1 MGETVLRWD
10 GAKEATEMTDG
21 VHDLSKV
28 HSSYGP
34 SLLATVRAGHRLPT
48 VLRRPCPAWHSQ
60 HGASKLQ
67 LLCVA
72 HARRHA
78 SSWIASWTF
87 VATRCLPAQL
97 VGCCSRAGGRSLACC
112 KRGAT
117 VRAVS
122 WSYY

>member
-21 VHDLSKV
+21 VRDLSKV

-34 SLLATVRAGHRLPT
+34 SLLATVRAGHRLPAD
-48 VLRRPCPAWHSQ
+48 VRRACPAWHSQ
-60 HGASKLQ
+60 HGAPKLP

-72 HARRHA
+72 YTCRHA
-78 SSWIASWTF
+78 SSWIASWTS

-97 VGCCSRAGGRSLACC
+97 VGCCSG
-112 KRGAT
+112 
-117 VRAVS
+117 RAVVVWLAARAVPQCMQS
-122 WSYY
+122 VGSYY